1 MKLMVIFNDIYI
13 EGKDTRLA
21 SRQVRGSGYQVIRGR
36 NLNAW

>member
-13 EGKDTRLA
+13 EGKDI
-21 SRQVRGSGYQVIRGR
+21 RGSGYQMIRGR